1 MIQWSKLLTVILIL
15 TTILAA
21 AALSV
26 PVIMKEINLGIDLR
40 GGVYVLLEAEPREDS
55 GPAEEEEN
63 GQPGW
68 WRRFTGWFDNLFGSD
83 EGDGGAISPED
94 IAGTIAVLSN
104 RVDSFGL
111 AEPIIQQEGNNR
123 IRIELASDPNHPEQN
138 QRAILDMIGTTAQLE
153 FRDSQGE
160 TVLTGA
166 NLKSARAVYQPDPS
180 GLGRETP
187 VVALEFDQDGAKIF
201 AELTTSHIG
210 REIPIYLDGEVISS
224 PVVNTAITD
233 GNAVITG
240 IGTIQD
246 AAELA
251 TLLRSGALP
260 LELTQLEVRTVGPL
274 LGADSLKRS
283 LVAGL
288 IGLALVIVF
297 MLAFYRVPG
306 LLASFA
312 LLAYIVLLLGVLV
325 ALNAVL
331 TLPGIAGLILTIG
344 MAVDANVIIFER
356 MKEELRNDKTP
367 RASVVSGF
375 RKALA
380 TILDSNITTLI
391 VAAVLFQFGTGS
403 IRGFAVTLAV
413 GVIVSMLTA
422 ITITRLMLVNLVN
435 ANAIKR
441 LWWLGVNK

>member
-1 MIQWSKLLTVILIL
+1 MIQWSKLLTVVLIM
-15 TTILAA
+15 TTILAVA
-21 AALSV
+21 TLSV

-40 GGVYVLLEAEPREDS
+40 GGVYVLLEAQPREDS
-55 GPAEEEEN
+55 SPVQQESEES
-63 GQPGW
+63 GW
-68 WRRFTGWFDNLFGSD
+68 WQRFTGWFDKLFGGKEEDS
-83 EGDGGAISPED
+83 GAISAED
-94 IAGTIAVLSN
+94 MAGTIAVLSN

-138 QRAILDMIGTTAQLE
+138 QRAILEMIGTTAQLE
-153 FRDSQGE
+153 FRNSQGE

-166 NLKSARAVYQPDPS
+166 NLRNARAAYQPDEY
-180 GLGRETP
+180 GREMP
-187 VVALEFDQDGAKIF
+187 VVGLEFDQDGAKIF

-210 REIPIYLDGEVISS
+210 QQIPIYLDGEVISS

-246 AAELA
+246 AAQLA
-251 TLLRSGALP
+251 NLLRSGALP

-274 LGADSLKRS
+274 LGADSLNRS

-288 IGLALVIVF
+288 IGLALIVVF
-297 MLAFYRVPG
+297 LLFVYRIPG
-306 LLASFA
+306 LIASFA
-312 LLAYIVLLLGVLV
+312 LLAYVVLVLGVLV
-325 ALNAVL
+325 AFNAVL

-356 MKEELRNDKTP
+356 MKEELNNGKTP
-367 RASVVSGF
+367 RASVVAGF
-375 RKALA
+375 SKALA

-403 IRGFAVTLAV
+403 VRGFAITLAV

-422 ITITRLMLVNLVN
+422 ITISRLMLVNLVN
-435 ANAIKR
+435 SNAIKR
-441 LWWLGVNK
+441 LWLLGVNK